1 MTPEEIND
9 KYFMF
14 DEKASTVT
22 FTGNKLEAFIPR
34 RYEDLDVFLN
44 TDIVE
49 SLGVFGIRIDD
60 KVEGGILLAA
70 IIQMQP
76 SLVENVVIDDEPM
89 FLLTFNKGDK
99 FMTDSNYIV
108 NDKFAYLLW
117 VEFITLGKLP
127 KFMTYDQMTV
137 MFDRIS
143 KACNISFDVDHSV
156 FEVLYGQLYRDADDI
171 SVLYRNTPMT
181 KPGRILGLRN
191 APHAAGNTLSKL
203 LGSYPDAAINSA
215 LVNQSEHVS
224 DIEFVLR
231 A

>member
-1 MTPEEIND
+1 MTPEEINS
-9 KYFMF
+9 KYFKI
-14 DEKASTVT
+14 DAASNSTT
-22 FTGNKLEAFIPR
+22 FIGVKWEAFIPR

-44 TDIVE
+44 TDVVE
-49 SLGVFGIRIDD
+49 TLGVFGMRIDD
-60 KVEGGILLAA
+60 KVEVGLLLAT
-70 IIQMQP
+70 IVTLGP
-76 SLVENVVIDDEPM
+76 SSVTTVTIDDEQM

-99 FMTDSNYIV
+99 FLVTNNYIV

-127 KFMTYDQMTV
+127 KFLTYDQMTT

-143 KACNISFDVDHSV
+143 KACQISFDVDHSV
-156 FEVLYGQLYRDADDI
+156 FETLYGQLYRDVNDI
-171 SVLYRNTPMT
+171 STLFRNTPMT
-181 KPGRILGLRN
+181 GEGMILGLRN

-203 LGSYPDAAINSA
+203 LGSYPDTAINSA
-215 LVNQSEHVS
+215 LVNQNEHVS